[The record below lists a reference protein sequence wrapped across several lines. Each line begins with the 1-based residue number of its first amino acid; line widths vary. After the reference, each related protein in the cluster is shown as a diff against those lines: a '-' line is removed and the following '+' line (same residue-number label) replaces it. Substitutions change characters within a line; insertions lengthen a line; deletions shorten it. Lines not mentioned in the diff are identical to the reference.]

1 MKKIYGLQITY
12 RSIMKKLDIF
22 KYNLLNSHILGVIL
36 ISLLLSSCY
45 SSKKLDYLQIDS
57 EKVSK
62 KIKPSD
68 YLVQPFDILN
78 IKVQTKDPEQSALFN
93 LSSANNGNVQAD
105 PALFFITGYT
115 VSRQGTINMATVGE
129 VKVVGLTVDQIRDIV
144 QNEIDKQ
151 LLNAK
156 VLVNL
161 TSFKISVLGD
171 VRNPGTNYVYN
182 AQSTLFEALSAA
194 GDLNISGKRK
204 NIKLIRQVNQE
215 STIVVNLD
223 LTDPD
228 IIESPYYFLNPNDVI
243 YVDTS
248 KPNIFRN
255 NLGIIT
261 TVLAAIS
268 TGVLVWSFISN
279 ETNR

>member
-1 MKKIYGLQITY
+1 MKKTSGLQTFFGAL
-12 RSIMKKLDIF
+12 MKKYDFLKYDIL
-22 KYNLLNSHILGVIL
+22 KTNILTLFL
-36 ISLLLSSCY
+36 IPLLLSSCY

-57 EKVSK
+57 EKITK
-62 KIKPSD
+62 KIHPKS

-78 IKVQTKDPEQSALFN
+78 IKVQTKDPEQSAFFN
-93 LSSANNGNVQAD
+93 LNSVANGNVQAD
-105 PALFFITGYT
+105 PALFFITGFT
-115 VSRQGTINMATVGE
+115 VSRQGTINMAIVGE
-129 VKVVGLTVDQIRDIV
+129 VEVAGLTVEQIRDLV

-171 VRNPGTNYVYN
+171 VKNPGTNYVYN

-194 GDLNISGKRK
+194 GDLNLSAKRK
-204 NIKLIRQVNQE
+204 NIKLIRQIDQE

-223 LTDPD
+223 LTDPN
-228 IIESPYYFLNPNDVI
+228 IIESPYYFLYPNDVI

-255 NLGIIT
+255 NLSLIT

-268 TGVLVWSFISN
+268 TGVLVWSFVSN

>member
-1 MKKIYGLQITY
+1 MKKIYRLQIIYGLIINKFENPKNNVLKTY
-12 RSIMKKLDIF
+12 ILRAIF
-22 KYNLLNSHILGVIL
+22 V
-36 ISLLLSSCY
+36 SLLLSSCY
-45 SSKKLDYLQIDS
+45 SSKKLDYIQTDS
-57 EKVSK
+57 EKVIK
-62 KIKPSD
+62 KINPSD
-68 YLVQPFDILN
+68 YLVQAFDILN
-78 IKVQTKDPEQSALFN
+78 IKVQTKDPEQSAFFN
-93 LSSANNGNVQAD
+93 LNSANNGNVQAD
-105 PALFFITGYT
+105 PALFFISGYT
-115 VSRQGTINMATVGE
+115 VSRRGTINMATVGE
-129 VKVVGLTVDQIRDIV
+129 VQVVGLTVDQIRDLV

-171 VRNPGTNYVYN
+171 VKNPGTNYVYN

-204 NIKLIRQVNQE
+204 NIKLIRQIDRE

-261 TVLAAIS
+261 TVLATIS

-279 ETNR
+279 ETDR